1 MAFDTSSVKR
11 YSFIALAPFVGA
23 SLFIFMVLLVST
35 GDTGDIVKG
44 RKIGDVIMPEREIE
58 TIVEEEVEPPE
69 EPEVA
74 PPDIAPPQLDVK
86 PIAVSASKAAPEI
99 NFNQGSGSLFR
110 DGEYIPL
117 FKVQPVYPRRAQE
130 RGTEGYVIVA
140 FTITESGTIED
151 PYVIE
156 GKCRSAKNRGGEYND
171 CSMFNS
177 ATIRAAKKLK
187 YKPTVR
193 DGRAVAVEDVPHKFT
208 YEIEDGS

>member
-1 MAFDTSSVKR
+1 MAFDTSAIKR

>member
-1 MAFDTSSVKR
+1 MIKKPNKSV
-11 YSFIALAPFVGA
+11 ANPG
-23 SLFIFMVLLVST
+23 
-35 GDTGDIVKG
+35 
-44 RKIGDVIMPEREIE
+44 KINKNAA
-58 TIVEEEVEPPE
+58 T
-69 EPEVA
+69 A
-74 PPDIAPPQLDVK
+74 
-86 PIAVSASKAAPEI
+86 KAAPDI

-130 RGTEGYVIVA
+130 RGMEGYVIVA
-140 FTITESGTIED
+140 FTITESGTIEE

-156 GKCRSAKNRGGEYND
+156 GKCRNAKNRDGAYND

-177 ATIRAAKKLK
+177 ATLRAAKKLK

-208 YEIEDGS
+208 YEIEENSW